1 MKQTMIRLFCALSA
15 AFACSWLLPQI
26 FFRDC
31 VRVVLPQNKE
41 IREEADEKTNRTTN
55 ERETAQTYESTLDE
69 DDFLNLFDFQ
79 KSPYKVTWK
88 FF

>member
-1 MKQTMIRLFCALSA
+1 MKQTVIRLICALSA

-31 VRVVLPQNKE
+31 VRVVFPQNKE
-41 IREEADEKTNRTTN
+41 IREEADAGTNRSMGM
-55 ERETAQTYESTLDE
+55 ESALDE